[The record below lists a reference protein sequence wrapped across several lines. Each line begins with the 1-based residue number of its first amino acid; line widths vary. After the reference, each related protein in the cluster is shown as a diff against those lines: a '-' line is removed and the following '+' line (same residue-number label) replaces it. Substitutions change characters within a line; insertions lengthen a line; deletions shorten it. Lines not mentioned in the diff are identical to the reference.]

1 MERDTAGV
9 RAAAI
14 VLGVVAVLVG
24 ADLLLDD
31 KAGAAP
37 GHLLIEALLMGLST
51 GGAIWLWFT
60 LRRTREE
67 KWGLERD
74 VVSAREEAGR
84 WREEARDALR
94 GLGVSIGHQF
104 DRWQLTPAE
113 REVALLL
120 LKGLS
125 HREVARV
132 RDVSER
138 TARQQARD
146 VYRKAELAGRSE
158 LAAFFLE
165 DLLVPPGGD
174 PGRQEIP
181 ERPPTRL

>member
-1 MERDTAGV
+1 MKRDTAGL
-9 RAAAI
+9 RAAAV
-14 VLGVVAVLVG
+14 VLGVVAVLVA

-31 KAGAAP
+31 KAGAEP
-37 GHLLIEALLMGLST
+37 GHLLIEALLMGVSA
-51 GGAIWLWFT
+51 GGAVWLWST

-74 VVSAREEAGR
+74 VVSARAEAAR
-84 WREEARDALR
+84 WRAEARDALR

-104 DRWQLTPAE
+104 DRWKLTPAE

-125 HREVARV
+125 HREVAGV
-132 RDVSER
+132 RGVSER

-146 VYRKAELAGRSE
+146 VYRKADLAGRSE

-174 PGRQEIP
+174 PGPQEIP
-181 ERPPTRL
+181 ERPSR